1 MNAPRRHMSMLRSYT
16 PADALTIG
24 NAACG
29 TIAIFLCLDYIAA
42 DNRRFL
48 WTAFLLLPLA
58 LVCDVLDGYVA
69 RLNKTRQSLL
79 GEDLD
84 SLADVISFGVAPAVL
99 GFTLGLRGG
108 WDMLFLTY
116 FVVCGVS
123 RLARFNVTAAA
134 LADSETGKVKY
145 FEGTP
150 IPTSILIVL
159 LLGAA
164 VFLGRIDDDPWFGA
178 SQDRS
183 GAAPSAHAHLRRER
197 KRDDQRHPANSEAV
211 QAKVRRLRSEASGQA
226 PQSTR
231 QGSRLGGAPTR
242 RKPLARS
249 LPGFPSLFFTI
260 RGAGAG
266 CERVDHRC
274 AASVTSSTARLN
286 AASFARDGRLRRS
299 TSGRTEGPTRES
311 RPRSPAAQNWRGS

>member
-1 MNAPRRHMSMLRSYT
+1 MSTQRRHMSMLRSYT

-69 RLNKTRQSLL
+69 RLNRRRQSVL
-79 GEDLD
+79 GADLD

-108 WDMLFLTY
+108 WDMLLLTY
-116 FVVCGVS
+116 FVICGVS

-134 LADSETGKVKY
+134 LSDSETGKVKY

-159 LLGAA
+159 LLGVA
-164 VFLGRIDDDPWFGA
+164 VYLGRIDERLWFGA
-178 SQDRS
+178 YQI
-183 GAAPSAHAHLRRER
+183 G
-197 KRDDQRHPANSEAV
+197 PA
-211 QAKVRRLRSEASGQA
+211 L
-226 PQSTR
+226 
-231 QGSRLGGAPTR
+231 LH
-242 RKPLARS
+242 PLALIYGVS
-249 LPGFPSLFFTI
+249 GSAMISAT
-260 RGAGAG
+260 
-266 CERVDHRC
+266 
-274 AASVTSSTARLN
+274 
-286 AASFARDGRLRRS
+286 LRI
-299 TSGRTEGPTRES
+299 PK
-311 RPRSPAAQNWRGS
+311 P